1 MRVDGCVGLG
11 WVGHIQLYKL
21 LYFLICDE
29 GGLGPLAPSPLSTHA
44 RIRRKGEE
52 DDKEKRGIWWVYHGC
67 DEVIDEL
74 HLDHNESVF
83 LAGGYDGISWL
94 SALDSYSHD
103 GSRMQRRLVLP
114 NIIDQ

>member
-52 DDKEKRGIWWVYHGC
+52 DDKEKRGI
-67 DEVIDEL
+67 
-74 HLDHNESVF
+74 
-83 LAGGYDGISWL
+83 
-94 SALDSYSHD
+94 
-103 GSRMQRRLVLP
+103 
-114 NIIDQ
+114 